1 MIMRVI
7 IFKNK
12 FYQRKI
18 GIKRGLEL
26 YYNLEFTGFVQIERL
41 WWWRNFIEYTDYVPI
56 LFPKEGFLSVVRLNN
71 THKHPNT
78 IRVITKKQHS
88 SDKRELVVL
97 NKLYGKEEERYER
110 RKQRYIVQ
118 QSSRQKA

>member
-1 MIMRVI
+1 MRVI

-56 LFPKEGFLSVVRLNN
+56 LFPKKGFLSVVRLND